1 MTKLTI
7 TGQGRAVRFRNAHS
21 FEIFSVLEFVM
32 SKCSTKVA
40 LRGMFV
46 ALLALGLQTTGAN
59 TSFADDSE
67 ESKSSTNIARMATFD
82 NAGETHFALSLKPQL
97 SNETERSS
105 NVVVYI
111 DTSASQSGEFK
122 RDSIATLKHIIKNL
136 NADDLIQ
143 IVAVDLDPVPMT
155 KGFVSPD
162 SEDLNEALGNL
173 DERVPL
179 GSTDMEAM
187 LISAS
192 KAFPKETQRNNNVIY
207 IGDGVSRGSL
217 LHSEIFGELIS
228 GLTKNKISVSSF
240 AIGPARNNEIMAA
253 LANNTGGNLFIDT
266 DERDVRDSA
275 IGLVQTIHGTVLWP
289 VSGQWDDSV
298 LESYPSQFPPLRTDR
313 DNIILGSIA
322 DRGNVALQLSGIAN
336 GNPQNFT
343 WQINPE
349 NANAE
354 FSFLPGMIED
364 ARKDF
369 GLTLPTIGSEGL
381 REYARVRTVEANRL
395 SDLGETALAAGDR
408 ETARKLAS
416 AAINLSADPA
426 NTQADLLAMAATYKV
441 QDDDDPFGGSTK
453 TKPAPEAAK
462 PAAETTKATPAAKT
476 STTAPAVETP
486 AAAPSGGAITL
497 PMAVETADGGLRMI
511 QEGGDEIGQLLQ
523 DAKGGSTDL
532 LLTEEQRVAIINQK
546 ITQQVQYESKQA
558 RQELRTNPDIA
569 IERLKNMLEII
580 DQTTDLYPDTRST
593 LRHSIE
599 SSLLSSRQEKI
610 AFDERQALADINI
623 ATAGQ
628 LKMEADRIA
637 RSQEEVSELINR
649 YNSLLREGE
658 YGESLAVTEKAF
670 QVAPYDPAVIVSN
683 ANAHFAKNY
692 AEVMEL
698 RRQKE
703 YAFQSSMFSIE
714 QATIPFP
721 GDPKNMMLWP
731 DADEWRKKVIRR
743 KKYQNI
749 RLTGSETEEAI
760 LDALN
765 ETADLNYDEQPWS
778 EVEEELETKYG
789 INIVLTSS
797 ASDDSLTE
805 DELITENLSGIR
817 FKNALRIMLEKYNA
831 TFVVKDEVLKIISLD
846 DAEDVKWFVT
856 NVYNVGDLVAPK
868 TSFGGMGGM
877 GGGFG
882 GGGMGGGGFGGGGM
896 GGGGMGMGGGGMGGG
911 MFCVQDTEKVSLVTE
926 KAAEV
931 DRKPQAIVLTD
942 INNPQ
947 IAWSN
952 YFSETFANQADVRAT
967 AKKLMKEQNPN
978 QAVAMILAAIQHDQF
993 QPWMH
998 EALVLAMQ
1006 ISGRPQADV
1015 ERALMSAVDM
1025 SEDDND
1031 ILIAAQYMAR
1041 NSMEKRAIRLLKGYS
1056 LNNPTRT
1063 EPFVIGLRAA
1073 QKIGDVEAIKWA
1085 TTGVLSQEWP
1095 DHPEIV
1101 KQAKFAATAVL
1112 NAYRENG
1119 QSDEL
1124 AAFEEELQQAKER
1137 DCHIEVSWTG
1147 DADLDLYVVEPG
1159 GTTCSRLDKRTRGG
1173 GILMRDSFSPKA
1185 GASGVVSEKYI
1196 LPKGFAGDYQLVI
1209 KRVWGTVT
1217 SGKATVAIHNHY
1229 NSPRA
1234 ASMTKQVEID
1244 DNGAMVLFSLDKGRR
1259 TESLEDHEIETVVR
1273 NQMIAN
1279 RNVLAQELSEG
1290 YSSGAASDYFGSL
1303 LSGVDNRN
1311 LAGPLNG
1318 QLDNRGVV
1326 GYQPIITQV
1335 PEGTFFTVNHA
1346 TTADRLHVLISVSP
1360 NFNAIQSVTT
1370 FNILGDADTASGLS
1384 NSGGGQGGGGGGGG
1398 FGGGGGGFGGGGGG
1412 GFQ

>member
-46 ALLALGLQTTGAN
+46 ALLAIGFQATGAN

-67 ESKSSTNIARMATFD
+67 ESKSSTNQVKMATFD
-82 NAGETHFALSLKPQL
+82 NAGETHFALSLKPQI
-97 SNETERSS
+97 SIETERAS

-162 SEDLNEALGNL
+162 SEDLNTALGNL
-173 DERVPL
+173 SERVPL

-187 LISAS
+187 LVSAS

-253 LANNTGGNLFIDT
+253 LANNTGGNLFIDS
-266 DERDVRDSA
+266 DEQDVRVSA
-275 IGLVQTIHGTVLWP
+275 VGLVNTIHGAVLWP
-289 VSGQWDDSV
+289 VSGQWGDSV
-298 LESYPSQFPPLRTDR
+298 LESFPSQFPPLRTDR
-313 DNIILGSIA
+313 DNIILGSLA
-322 DRGNVALQLSGIAN
+322 DRNNVALQLTGIAN
-336 GNPQNFT
+336 GNQENIT
-343 WQINPE
+343 WQITPE
-349 NANAE
+349 LANTE

-364 ARKDF
+364 ARKDS

-381 REYARVRTVEANRL
+381 REFARVRTAEANRL

-441 QDDDDPFGGSTK
+441 QDDDDPFGSSTK
-453 TKPAPEAAK
+453 TKPAPAAAKPVSETPAAK
-462 PAAETTKATPAAKT
+462 PAEETPAATPAVK
-476 STTAPAVETP
+476 TP
-486 AAAPSGGAITL
+486 AAAPAGGAVTL
-497 PMAVETADGGLRMI
+497 PMAEETLDGGLRMI

-546 ITQQVQYESKQA
+546 ITQQVQYESKRA

-649 YNSLLREGE
+649 YNSLLQEGE
-658 YGESLAVTEKAF
+658 YSESLAVTEKAF
-670 QVAPYDPAVIVSN
+670 QIAPYDPAVIVSN

-749 RLTGSETEEAI
+749 RLTGSATEEAI

-765 ETADLNYDEQPWS
+765 ETADLNYDERPWS
-778 EVEEELETKYG
+778 EVEEELEIKYG

-868 TSFGGMGGM
+868 TS
-877 GGGFG
+877 
-882 GGGMGGGGFGGGGM
+882 GGGGFGGGGF
-896 GGGGMGMGGGGMGGG
+896 GGGGGG
-911 MFCVQDTEKVSLVTE
+911 MFCIQDTEKVSLVTD
-926 KAAEV
+926 KPASV

-942 INNPQ
+942 INDPT

-952 YFSETFANQADVRAT
+952 YFGETFANQADVRAT
-967 AKKLMKEQNPN
+967 AKKLMKERNAD
-978 QAVAMILAAIQHDQF
+978 QAVTMILAAIQHDQF

-1006 ISGRPQADV
+1006 ISGRPQADI

-1041 NSMEKRAIRLLKGYS
+1041 NGMEKRAIRLLKGYA

-1073 QKIGDVEAIKWA
+1073 QTIGDVEAIKWA

-1101 KQAKFAATAVL
+1101 RQAQFAATAIL
-1112 NAYRENG
+1112 NNYRENG
-1119 QSDEL
+1119 QADEL
-1124 AAFEEELQQAKER
+1124 AAFETKLQAAKER
-1137 DCHIEVSWTG
+1137 DCYIEVSWTG

-1159 GTTCSRLDKRTRGG
+1159 GTTCSRLAKRTRGG
-1173 GILMRDSFSPKA
+1173 GILMRDSFSQKA

-1217 SGKATVAIHNHY
+1217 SGKATVSIHNHY

-1244 DNGAMVLFSLDKGRR
+1244 DKGAMVLFALDQGRR
-1259 TESLEDHEIETVVR
+1259 TGSLEDHEIETVVR

-1290 YSSGAASDYFGSL
+1290 YSSGAASDYFGGL
-1303 LSGVDNRN
+1303 LSGVDNGN

-1384 NSGGGQGGGGGGGG
+1384 NSGGGQGGGGQ
-1398 FGGGGGGFGGGGGG
+1398 GGGGGGFGGGGGG
-1412 GFQ
+1412 GGFQ

>member
-1 MTKLTI
+1 MTNLTI
-7 TGQGRAVRFRNAHS
+7 TGQGRTVRFRNAHS

-40 LRGMFV
+40 LRGMFF
-46 ALLALGLQTTGAN
+46 ALLAIGLQTTGAN

-67 ESKSSTNIARMATFD
+67 ESKSSTNQVKMATFD
-82 NAGETHFALSLKPQL
+82 NAGETHFALSLKPQV
-97 SNETERSS
+97 SIETERAS

-136 NADDLIQ
+136 NADDQIQ

-162 SEDLNEALGNL
+162 SEELNVAIGNL
-173 DERVPL
+173 SERVPL

-187 LISAS
+187 LVSAS
-192 KAFPKETQRNNNVIY
+192 KAFPKDTQRNNNVIY

-228 GLTKNKISVSSF
+228 GLTKNQISVSSF

-253 LANNTGGNLFIDT
+253 LANNTGGNLFIDS
-266 DERDVRDSA
+266 DEQDVRDSA
-275 IGLVQTIHGTVLWP
+275 IGLVRTIHGSVLWP
-289 VSGQWDDSV
+289 VSGRWGDSV

-322 DRGNVALQLSGIAN
+322 DRNSVALQLSGTLN
-336 GNPQNFT
+336 GHAENIN

-349 NANAE
+349 IANSE

-381 REYARVRTVEANRL
+381 REYARIRTVEANRL

-408 ETARKLAS
+408 ESARKLAS

-426 NTQADLLAMAATYKV
+426 NTQSDLLAMAATYKL
-441 QDDDDPFGGSTK
+441 QDDDDPFGTA
-453 TKPAPEAAK
+453 TKPEPAPKAVAPAVEKPQATPAVDT
-462 PAAETTKATPAAKT
+462 PAAATPAAQ
-476 STTAPAVETP
+476 PE
-486 AAAPSGGAITL
+486 SGTITL
-497 PMAVETADGGLRMI
+497 PMAIETADGGLRMI

-523 DAKGGSTDL
+523 DAKGGSTEL

-546 ITQQVQYESKQA
+546 ITQQVQYESKRA

-610 AFDERQALADINI
+610 SFDDRQALADINI

-637 RSQEEVSELINR
+637 RNQEEVSELINR
-649 YNSLLREGE
+649 YNSLLSETE
-658 YGESLAVTEKAF
+658 FKEALAVTEKAF
-670 QVAPYDPAVIVSN
+670 QLAPYDSAVIVAN
-683 ANAHFAKNY
+683 ANAHLAKNI
-692 AEVMEL
+692 AEVVEL

-721 GDPKNMMLWP
+721 GDPKNMMIWP

-749 RLTGSETEEAI
+749 RLTGSDTEERI

-765 ETADLNYDEQPWS
+765 ETADLDYDERPWS
-778 EVEEELETKYG
+778 EVEQELEVKYG

-846 DAEDVKWFVT
+846 DASDVKWFVT

-868 TSFGGMGGM
+868 TSG

-882 GGGMGGGGFGGGGM
+882 QGQGGGGFGGGGQ
-896 GGGGMGMGGGGMGGG
+896 GGGGFGGGGQGGGGFGGGGGGGG
-911 MFCVQDTEKVSLVTE
+911 MFCVQDENQVNLVTDSTDS
-926 KAAEV
+926 KAASI

-967 AKKLMKEQNPN
+967 ARKLMKERKPG
-978 QAVAMILAAIQHDQF
+978 QAVTMILAAIQHDQF

-1006 ISGRPQADV
+1006 ISGRPQSDI
-1015 ERALMSAVDM
+1015 ERALMSAVDL

-1041 NSMEKRAIRLLKGYS
+1041 NRMENRAIRLLKGYA

-1063 EPFVIGLRAA
+1063 EPFVIGLQAA
-1073 QKIGDVEAIKWA
+1073 QMIGDVEAIKWA

-1101 KQAKFAATAVL
+1101 RQAQFAATAIL
-1112 NAYRENG
+1112 NDYRSNG
-1119 QSDEL
+1119 KTEAL
-1124 AAFEEELQQAKER
+1124 AAFETALQQAKER

-1159 GTTCSRLDKRTRGG
+1159 GTTCSRLAKRTRGG
-1173 GILMRDSFSPKA
+1173 GILMRDSFSPKS

-1196 LPKGFAGDYQLVI
+1196 LPKGFAGDYRLVI

-1217 SGKATVAIHNHY
+1217 SGKATVSIQNHY

-1244 DNGAMVLFSLDKGRR
+1244 DNGAMVLFALDNGRR

-1273 NQMIAN
+1273 KQMLAN
-1279 RNVLAQELSEG
+1279 RNILAQELSEG
-1290 YSSGAASDYFGSL
+1290 YSSGAASDYFGGL

-1326 GYQPIITQV
+1326 GYQPVITQI

-1360 NFNAIQSVTT
+1360 NFNAVSSVTT
-1370 FNILGDADTASGLS
+1370 FNILGDASTAEGLS
-1384 NSGGGQGGGGGGGG
+1384 GGGGGQGGGGQGGGGQGGGGGGG
-1398 FGGGGGGFGGGGGG
+1398 
-1412 GFQ
+1412 FQ

>member
-7 TGQGRAVRFRNAHS
+7 TGQGRDVRFRNAHS

-32 SKCSTKVA
+32 SKCSTRVA

-46 ALLALGLQTTGAN
+46 ALLAIGLQATGAN

-67 ESKSSTNIARMATFD
+67 ESKSSTNQFKMATFD
-82 NAGETHFALSLKPQL
+82 NAGETHFALSLKPQI
-97 SNETERSS
+97 SNEIERAS

-122 RDSIATLKHIIKNL
+122 RDSIATLQHIIKNL

-162 SEDLNEALGNL
+162 SKNLNEALASL
-173 DERVPL
+173 SERVPL

-187 LISAS
+187 LVSAS
-192 KAFPKETQRNNNVIY
+192 KAFPEDTQRNNNVIY

-253 LANNTGGNLFIDT
+253 LANNTGGNLFIDS
-266 DERDVRDSA
+266 DDRDVRESA
-275 IGLVQTIHGTVLWP
+275 VGLVHTIHGTVVWP
-289 VSGQWDDSV
+289 VSGRWGDSV

-322 DRGNVALQLSGIAN
+322 DRTNVSLQLTGTAN
-336 GNPQNFT
+336 GNQENII

-349 NANAE
+349 TATTE

-364 ARKDF
+364 ARKDS
-369 GLTLPTIGSEGL
+369 GLTLPTIGSDGL
-381 REYARVRTVEANRL
+381 REYARVRMVEANRL

-416 AAINLSADPA
+416 AAINLSADPV

-441 QDDDDPFGGSTK
+441 QDDDPFGASTK
-453 TKPAPEAAK
+453 TTPAPKAAARAVEEALKSTPVSASE
-462 PAAETTKATPAAKT
+462 ATTPAVGNSSAQ
-476 STTAPAVETP
+476 
-486 AAAPSGGAITL
+486 PSGGAITL
-497 PMAVETADGGLRMI
+497 PMAVETPDGGLRMI

-546 ITQQVQYESKQA
+546 ITQQVQYESKRA

-580 DQTTDLYPDTRST
+580 DQTTDLYPDTRSN

-599 SSLLSSRQEKI
+599 SSLLSSRQEKL
-610 AFDERQALADINI
+610 AFDDRQALADINI

-628 LKMEADRIA
+628 LQMEADRIA

-649 YNSLLREGE
+649 YNSLLNEGE
-658 YGESLAVTEKAF
+658 YSESLAVTETAIKM
-670 QVAPYDPAVIVSN
+670 APYDPAVIVSN

-692 AEVMEL
+692 AEVVEL

-703 YAFQSSMFSIE
+703 YAFQSAMFSIE

-721 GDPKNMMLWP
+721 GDPKNMMIWP

-749 RLTGSETEEAI
+749 RLTGSATEEAI
-760 LDALN
+760 LDALD
-765 ETADLNYDEQPWS
+765 ETADLDYDERPWS

-805 DELITENLSGIR
+805 DELITEKLSGIR

-868 TSFGGMGGM
+868 TSRGGMMGGM
-877 GGGFG
+877 GGG
-882 GGGMGGGGFGGGGM
+882 MGGG
-896 GGGGMGMGGGGMGGG
+896 GMGGGGMGGG
-911 MFCVQDTEKVSLVTE
+911 MFCVQDTEKISIVTD
-926 KAAEV
+926 KPAAM
-931 DRKPQAIVLTD
+931 DRKPQAIVLAD
-942 INNPQ
+942 LHDPQ

-952 YFSETFANQADVRAT
+952 YFSETFANQADVRMT
-967 AKKLMKEQNPN
+967 AKKLMKEQNSD

-1015 ERALMSAVDM
+1015 ERALMSAVDI

-1041 NSMEKRAIRLLKGYS
+1041 NSMEKRAIRLLKGYA

-1063 EPFVIGLRAA
+1063 EPFVLGLRAA

-1085 TTGVLSQEWP
+1085 STGVLSQEWP

-1101 KQAKFAATAVL
+1101 RQAKFAATAIL
-1112 NAYRENG
+1112 DGYRANG
-1119 QSDEL
+1119 QTDEL
-1124 AAFEEELQQAKER
+1124 AAFEAELQASKER
-1137 DCHIEVSWTG
+1137 DCYIEVSWTG

-1159 GTTCSRLDKRTRGG
+1159 GTTCSRLAKRTRGG
-1173 GILMRDSFSPKA
+1173 GILMRDSFSSKA

-1244 DNGAMVLFSLDKGRR
+1244 DKGAMVLFALDQGRR

-1279 RNVLAQELSEG
+1279 RNVLAQQLSEG
-1290 YSSGAASDYFGSL
+1290 YSSGAASDYFGGL
-1303 LSGVDNRN
+1303 LSGVANGN

-1318 QLDNRGVV
+1318 QLGNRGVV

-1370 FNILGDADTASGLS
+1370 FNILGDADTAQGLS
-1384 NSGGGQGGGGGGGG
+1384 QGGGQG
-1398 FGGGGGGFGGGGGG
+1398 GGGGGGFGGGGGG

>member
-46 ALLALGLQTTGAN
+46 ALLAIGLQTTGAN

-67 ESKSSTNIARMATFD
+67 ESKSSTNQVKMATFD
-82 NAGETHFALSLKPQL
+82 NAGETHFALSLKPQI
-97 SNETERSS
+97 SNEIERAS

-162 SEDLNEALGNL
+162 SEDLNVALGNL
-173 DERVPL
+173 SERVPL

-187 LISAS
+187 LVSAS
-192 KAFPKETQRNNNVIY
+192 KAFPKDTQKNNNVIY

-253 LANNTGGNLFIDT
+253 LANNTGGNLFIDS
-266 DERDVRDSA
+266 DEQDVRESA
-275 IGLVQTIHGTVLWP
+275 VGLIRTIHGSVLWP
-289 VSGQWDDSV
+289 VSGQWGDSV
-298 LESYPSQFPPLRTDR
+298 LESFPSQFPPLRTDR

-322 DRGNVALQLSGIAN
+322 DRNSVALQLTGIAN
-336 GNPQNFT
+336 GSEENIT

-349 NANAE
+349 TANTD

-381 REYARVRTVEANRL
+381 REYARVRMVEANRL

-441 QDDDDPFGGSTK
+441 QDDDDPFGTSTK
-453 TKPAPEAAK
+453 AKPAPKAATPAVAETPKATPVAETPAATPAVTTPAAK
-462 PAAETTKATPAAKT
+462 PA
-476 STTAPAVETP
+476 
-486 AAAPSGGAITL
+486 GGAITL
-497 PMAVETADGGLRMI
+497 PMAVETPDGGLRMI

-546 ITQQVQYESKQA
+546 ITQQVQYESKRA

-610 AFDERQALADINI
+610 AFDDRQALADINI

-649 YNSLLREGE
+649 YNSLLSEGE
-658 YGESLAVTEKAF
+658 YSESLAVTETAF
-670 QVAPYDPAVIVSN
+670 KLAPYDPAVIVSN

-692 AEVMEL
+692 AEVIEL

-703 YAFQSSMFSIE
+703 YAFQSAMFSIE

-721 GDPKNMMLWP
+721 GDPKNMMIWP

-749 RLTGSETEEAI
+749 RLTGSATEEAI

-765 ETADLNYDEQPWS
+765 ETADLNYDERPWS
-778 EVEEELETKYG
+778 EVEEELEIKYG

-868 TSFGGMGGM
+868 TS
-877 GGGFG
+877 
-882 GGGMGGGGFGGGGM
+882 GGGGFGGGGGGFGGGQGGGQGGF
-896 GGGGMGMGGGGMGGG
+896 GGGGGNFGGGGGGG
-911 MFCVQDTEKVSLVTE
+911 MFCVQDTEKVSLVTD
-926 KAAEV
+926 KPVSV
-931 DRKPQAIVLTD
+931 DRKPQVIVLAD
-942 INNPQ
+942 INDPQ

-952 YFSETFANQADVRAT
+952 YFGETFANQADVRAT
-967 AKKLMKEQNPN
+967 ARKLMKERNAD
-978 QAVAMILAAIQHDQF
+978 QAVTMILAAIQHDQF

-1006 ISGRPQADV
+1006 ISGRPQSDI

-1041 NSMEKRAIRLLKGYS
+1041 NGMEKRAIRLLKGYA

-1073 QKIGDVEAIKWA
+1073 QAIGDVEATKWA

-1101 KQAKFAATAVL
+1101 RQAQFAATAIL
-1112 NAYRENG
+1112 NDYRANG
-1119 QSDEL
+1119 QTDEL
-1124 AAFEEELQQAKER
+1124 TAFETQLQAAKER

-1159 GTTCSRLDKRTRGG
+1159 GTTCSRLAKRTRGG

-1196 LPKGFAGDYQLVI
+1196 LPKGFAGDYRLVI

-1217 SGKATVAIHNHY
+1217 SGKATVSIQNHY

-1244 DNGAMVLFSLDKGRR
+1244 DKGAMVLFALDQGRR

-1290 YSSGAASDYFGSL
+1290 YSSGAASDYFGGL
-1303 LSGVDNRN
+1303 LSGVDNGN

-1370 FNILGDADTASGLS
+1370 FNILGDANTAEGLS
-1384 NSGGGQGGGGGGGG
+1384 NSGGGQGGGGQ
-1398 FGGGGGGFGGGGGG
+1398 GGGGGGFGGGGGG
-1412 GFQ
+1412 GGGFQ